1 MLWMLW
7 IQTRAHRI
15 HVVRKI
21 VFHHICCLC
30 LVCRLHWRFIDP
42 NPAKFSSIFPALLI
56 LLLFAW
62 HKVLYYFYW
71 CFLYDICRYAVE
83 RTAYTLGASPN
94 KTMSHVFYGRR
105 QELVRLRDSW
115 FVNAGVARFFFTLV
129 DLFLNLR
136 YFMQFEA
143 FKWKSFHF
151 CFDLY
156 LSFIFSE
163 KRFPCL
169 SSFCRQ
175 QRSKKRNISRAG
187 VRMSRVLCE
196 HRFSLSIV
204 ICSIFFC
211 PFTFASAL
219 AFSMCQHCIL
229 LLMRCA
235 TLGDA
240 PNSRQSGFKSKKMR
254 NTCLLVSL
262 VSCSNVLRQ
271 VCDHVHL
278 NEDIFSK
285 FGCANAANTQIDR
298 CSCWRGRKREWERN
312 ILSLANRRE
321 PPCMANLKCQT
332 QQMMET
338 RYFT

>member
-1 MLWMLW
+1 MAKWRDIASSVNDASQSPCNGVRKTGHTSQEEEEKKHKNEDAWMLWMLW

-42 NPAKFSSIFPALLI
+42 NPAKFSSISPALLI

-204 ICSIFFC
+204 ICSIFFLPFYICLRVSFFHVSTLYTIVDALRYSWRC
-211 PFTFASAL
+211 PKL
-219 AFSMCQHCIL
+219 
-229 LLMRCA
+229 
-235 TLGDA
+235 
-240 PNSRQSGFKSKKMR
+240 
-254 NTCLLVSL
+254 
-262 VSCSNVLRQ
+262 
-271 VCDHVHL
+271 
-278 NEDIFSK
+278 
-285 FGCANAANTQIDR
+285 
-298 CSCWRGRKREWERN
+298 
-312 ILSLANRRE
+312 
-321 PPCMANLKCQT
+321 QT
-332 QQMMET
+332 IGL
-338 RYFT
+338 

>member
-1 MLWMLW
+1 MVKWRDIASGVNDASQSRCNGVRNTQDTLHKKEKKTEGRKEYAWMLWMLW
-7 IQTRAHRI
+7 IQTRTHRI
-15 HVVRKI
+15 PIHIVRKI

-30 LVCRLHWRFIDP
+30 LVCRLHWRFFDP
-42 NPAKFSSIFPALLI
+42 NQAKFSSVSPALLI

-83 RTAYTLGASPN
+83 RIAYTLGASPN

-115 FVNAGVARFFFTLV
+115 FVSAGVARFFILV
-129 DLFLNLR
+129 ALFLNLR
-136 YFMQFEA
+136 YFMQFET

-163 KRFPCL
+163 KRIQRL

-204 ICSIFFC
+204 ICSTFFPFCICLCVGFFHVSTLYTIVDAMRYSWRC
-211 PFTFASAL
+211 PKL
-219 AFSMCQHCIL
+219 
-229 LLMRCA
+229 
-235 TLGDA
+235 
-240 PNSRQSGFKSKKMR
+240 
-254 NTCLLVSL
+254 
-262 VSCSNVLRQ
+262 
-271 VCDHVHL
+271 
-278 NEDIFSK
+278 
-285 FGCANAANTQIDR
+285 
-298 CSCWRGRKREWERN
+298 
-312 ILSLANRRE
+312 
-321 PPCMANLKCQT
+321 QT
-332 QQMMET
+332 IGL
-338 RYFT
+338 